1 MDPSFERLGRPANTR
16 AHTSI
21 WGIEPA
27 VCCQAQLVSK
37 RRTLFY
43 IIKKAF
49 FYQKETRFPPLV
61 FQGKRGFFC
70 SATEGK
76 NGDGSSP
83 DCRP

>member
-1 MDPSFERLGRPANTR
+1 MDPSFVRLGRPANTR

-37 RRTLFY
+37 RRTLFD

-49 FYQKETRFPPLV
+49 FTRRRRASPP
-61 FQGKRGFFC
+61 
-70 SATEGK
+70 
-76 NGDGSSP
+76 
-83 DCRP
+83 